1 MRGKERIKFNSEIL
15 RLTTVG
21 ILTIGGGTV
30 SLLEEEVFEGQK
42 NFLIAWGVFLVLLL
56 VIFLLR
62 ALNTINKK
70 IR

>member
-70 IR
+70 IK